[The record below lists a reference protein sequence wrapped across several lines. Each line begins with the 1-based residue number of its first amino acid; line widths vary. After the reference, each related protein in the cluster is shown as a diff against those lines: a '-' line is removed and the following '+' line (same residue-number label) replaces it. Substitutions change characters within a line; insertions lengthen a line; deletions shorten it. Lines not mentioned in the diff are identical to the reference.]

1 MVNEVI
7 EGGSDDRSLL
17 YWGRGPNNREGEK
30 DDREI
35 ASQYGARPPED
46 TSRSGPSE
54 NTSQSFQ
61 NLKFKPTGRGRAR
74 RPPQGGRLTHRNAV
88 LSFTEL
94 EAFVWAAQH
103 QGSLP

>member
-54 NTSQSFQ
+54 STNSLRRTPL
-61 NLKFKPTGRGRAR
+61 NLSRT
-74 RPPQGGRLTHRNAV
+74 
-88 LSFTEL
+88 
-94 EAFVWAAQH
+94 
-103 QGSLP
+103 